1 MVDAKA
7 RRFWRNSPAD
17 AILLA
22 ITLTQF
28 TGTIVLA
35 ALTPDA
41 LWPRLAS
48 AALVTAM
55 MTYSII
61 VVTHLFVHQ
70 PWFTDNRLNSLLSA
84 ISSANIAQSVQAYHL
99 THVRNHHR
107 YNNDRKRDGT
117 TADITSTFRYGREGE
132 HARLW
137 WYLVRG
143 LAGSAQ
149 EWALTWVMLGRG
161 CAVGRR
167 ETTLLS
173 LAARHPER
181 RAAELRQIRW
191 DRLGLLAFTAL
202 LAVLSWQWT
211 LLCYLPSVA
220 LAFTLVN
227 IQNYYRHFGAEPE
240 SRYANSVSHYGRLY
254 NLLTF
259 NDGYHQEHHLRPATH
274 WSRLP
279 EVAQEYQE
287 QFEEAGRVVSPV
299 PALVGFLDTGRAA
312 RTSRPA
318 SRRGRSGT

>member
-1 MVDAKA
+1 MVDAKP
-7 RRFWRNSPAD
+7 RQFWRNSPAD

-28 TGTIVLA
+28 AGTIALA
-35 ALTPDA
+35 ALTPDG
-41 LWPRLAS
+41 LWPRLGS

-70 PWFTDNRLNSLLSA
+70 PWFTDSRLNAVLSLV
-84 ISSANIAQSVQAYHL
+84 SSANIAQSVQGYYL

-117 TADITSTFRYGREGE
+117 TADITSTYRYSRDDG
-132 HARLW
+132 HAPLW
-137 WYLVRG
+137 RYLVGG
-143 LAGSAQ
+143 LASSAQ
-149 EWALTWVMLGRG
+149 EWVATWAMLRRG
-161 CAVGRR
+161 CAVGPQEATLQGLASRNPKRR
-167 ETTLLS
+167 V
-173 LAARHPER
+173 
-181 RAAELRQIRW
+181 AELSQIRY
-191 DRLGLLAFTAL
+191 DRLAYLAFTVL

-227 IQNYYRHFGAEPE
+227 VQNYYRHFGAEPE

-279 EVAQEYQE
+279 VVAEQYQE

-299 PALVGFLDTGRAA
+299 PALVGFLDTGRVGHCPSAKP
-312 RTSRPA
+312 SV
-318 SRRGRSGT
+318 G

>member
-1 MVDAKA
+1 MVDAKP
-7 RRFWRNSPAD
+7 RQFWRNSPAD

-28 TGTIVLA
+28 AGTITLA
-35 ALTPDA
+35 ALTPDG

-70 PWFTDNRLNSLLSA
+70 PWFTDNRLNAVLSM
-84 ISSANIAQSVQAYHL
+84 ISSANIAQSVQGYHL

-117 TADITSTFRYGREGE
+117 TADITSTYRYSRDDG
-132 HARLW
+132 HAPLW
-137 WYLVRG
+137 WYLVCG
-143 LAGSAQ
+143 LASSAQ
-149 EWALTWVMLGRG
+149 EWVATWGTLRRG
-161 CAVGRR
+161 GAVGPR
-167 ETTLLS
+167 ETTLLG
-173 LAARHPER
+173 LASRNPAR
-181 RAAELRQIRW
+181 RAAELNQIRY
-191 DRLGLLAFTAL
+191 DRLAQLAFTVL
-202 LAVLSWQWT
+202 LAALSWQWT

-227 IQNYYRHFGAEPE
+227 VQNYYRHFGAEPE

-279 EVAQEYQE
+279 EVAEQYQE
-287 QFEEAGRVVSPV
+287 RLDEAGRVVSPV
-299 PALVGFLDTGRAA
+299 PALVGFLDTGRVAQ
-312 RTSRPA
+312 RSPA
-318 SRRGRSGT
+318 TPPVG

>member
-1 MVDAKA
+1 MVDAKP

-28 TGTIVLA
+28 TGTIALA
-35 ALTPDA
+35 ALTPDG
-41 LWPRLAS
+41 LWPRLTS
-48 AALVTAM
+48 AALVAAV

-70 PWFTDNRLNSLLSA
+70 PWFTDHRLNALLSA
-84 ISSANIAQSVQAYHL
+84 VSSANIAQSVQAYHL

-117 TADITSTFRYGREGE
+117 TADLTSTFRHGSEDE
-132 HARLW
+132 HAPLGR
-137 WYLVRG
+137 YLARG

-149 EWALTWVMLGRG
+149 EWVLTWAMLSRG

-167 ETTLLS
+167 EATLLG

-181 RAAELRQIRW
+181 RAAELRQIRV
-191 DRLGLLAFTAL
+191 DRLALLAFTAL
-202 LAVLSWQWT
+202 LGVLNWQWT
-211 LLCYLPSVA
+211 LLCYLPAVA

-227 IQNYYRHFGAEPE
+227 IQNYYRHFGAEPD

-259 NDGYHQEHHLRPATH
+259 NDGYHQEHHLRPTTH

-279 EVAQEYQE
+279 EVAEQYQE
-287 QFEEAGRVVSPV
+287 EFEQNGRVVSPV
-299 PALVGFLDTGRAA
+299 PALVGFLDTGRTA
-312 RTSRPA
+312 RRTNR
-318 SRRGRSGT
+318 

>member
-1 MVDAKA
+1 MVDAKP
-7 RRFWRNSPAD
+7 RQFWRNSPAD

-28 TGTIVLA
+28 AGTIALA
-35 ALTPDA
+35 ALTPDG

-70 PWFTDNRLNSLLSA
+70 PWFTDNSLNAVLSVV
-84 ISSANIAQSVQAYHL
+84 SSANIAQSVQGYHL

-117 TADITSTFRYGREGE
+117 TADITSTYRYSRDDG
-132 HARLW
+132 HAPLW
-137 WYLVRG
+137 WYLVCG
-143 LAGSAQ
+143 LASSAQ
-149 EWALTWVMLGRG
+149 EWVATWAMLRRG
-161 CAVGRR
+161 CAVGPR
-167 ETTLLS
+167 ETTLLG
-173 LAARHPER
+173 LAARNPSR
-181 RAAELRQIRW
+181 RAAELNQIRY
-191 DRLGLLAFTAL
+191 DRLMVLAFTAL

-227 IQNYYRHFGAEPE
+227 VQNYYRHFGAEPE

-259 NDGYHQEHHLRPATH
+259 NDGYHQEHHLRPTAH

-279 EVAQEYQE
+279 EVAEQYQE
-287 QFEEAGRVVSPV
+287 QFDEAGRVVSPV
-299 PALVGFLDTGRAA
+299 PALVGFLDTDRVGR
-312 RTSRPA
+312 RSPA
-318 SRRGRSGT
+318 IPPAG